1 MTSLLVNV
9 IKTYWA
15 TALLIVL
22 SLALPGF
29 ILLVWTNPYVS
40 ELLFEGWTATI
51 MSMVISRSVAYL
63 YLLNISGSGVL
74 LQKFVAQYDALPL
87 ILPVT
92 SSLAGNVG
100 CIFASRLST
109 HFHVNASNPSV
120 DQNTSM
126 KSRDNVIVMGT
137 LFLIS
142 LPIHLAF
149 LGFIHVLGTFKFG
162 VLFLI
167 AYVITGAL
175 SVSVKYFYC

>member
-1 MTSLLVNV
+1 M
-9 IKTYWA
+9 
-15 TALLIVL
+15 
-22 SLALPGF
+22 
-29 ILLVWTNPYVS
+29 
-40 ELLFEGWTATI
+40 
-51 MSMVISRSVAYL
+51 
-63 YLLNISGSGVL
+63 
-74 LQKFVAQYDALPL
+74 QKFVVQFDALPL

-109 HFHVNASNPSV
+109 HFHINASNLSV
-120 DQNTSM
+120 DRNTLV

-149 LGFIHVLGTFKFG
+149 LGFIHLLGTFKFG

-175 SVSVKYFYC
+175 AVFRQTLLLLKSRFRLLLVWRISSRSCAGREGIIRIILYWVSFPR